1 MNPQELQTPREDRR
15 LVLSVL
21 GGGALVLA
29 LLLGLVWMP
38 LQRERATLAARRA
51 DLADA
56 LRPYTAGTGTNSLYD
71 QVLREKMTRD
81 RLRAEWTV
89 LETRTQTLK
98 PGAALADVLSSS
110 EEGRIDFKVAL
121 FDARNRLGKKA
132 IEKSVGLPSDLGMAE
147 TIGADED
154 TETRLWQLAATVML
168 LEQSIDLGIPVI
180 HEVKVKNPL
189 SFPMVYTPYASV
201 MIYPVRITMTCSYAQ
216 TLAFL
221 DALMGGGTFFALQ
234 RMDIEKPAAR
244 DLGDEGLRVT
254 LTCGA
259 VVFRLPPKDPAPAA
273 EAADAG
279 TVSALTLERWP

>member
-1 MNPQELQTPREDRR
+1 MNPQNLQTPREDRR

-21 GGGALVLA
+21 GGSALVLV
-29 LLLGLVWMP
+29 LLLVLIWAP
-38 LQRERATLAARRA
+38 LRHERAALATRRA

-81 RLRAEWTV
+81 KLRAEWTA
-89 LETRTQTLK
+89 LEARTQTLK

-168 LEQSIDLGIPVI
+168 LEQGIDLGIPVI
-180 HEVKVKNPL
+180 HAVKVENPL
-189 SFPMVYTPYASV
+189 SFPMARTPYASV
-201 MIYPVRITMTCSYAQ
+201 MIYPVRVTMTCSYAQ

-221 DALMGGGTFFALQ
+221 DALLGKGTFFALR
-234 RMDIEKPAAR
+234 RMDIEKPAPR
-244 DLGDEGLRVT
+244 ETGEGLRVT

-259 VVFRLPPKDPAPAA
+259 VVFRLPPKDPAVPPAV
-273 EAADAG
+273 EDEGAA
-279 TVSALTLERWP
+279 SAAPLEDWP